1 MNQAII
7 FSDDVTWNE
16 KDQCLIF
23 IAQVSGQ
30 VVECVV
36 SHQKLQQSAQ
46 RVVSS
51 VEEAFIAFEISR
63 FDLEEE
69 AEELIKNDGYNE
81 FGQIILD

>member
-16 KDQCLIF
+16 KDQQLIF

-36 SHQKLQQSAQ
+36 SHQKLQQLAQ
-46 RVVSS
+46 KVVHG
-51 VEEAFIAFEISR
+51 VEDAFVAFEVCR

-69 AEELIKNDGYNE
+69 AETLIQDEAYNE
-81 FGQIILD
+81 FGQVIL